1 MPSDTLV
8 LGYQFNIFLV
18 NELSIFKDPTNLFIS
33 SCLLKIYA
41 DAFIKEIGSG
51 NSLAVCPMDDAM
63 HRIKEGVDKSSPSE
77 TKNVFPA
84 AAE

>member
-1 MPSDTLV
+1 MQML
-8 LGYQFNIFLV
+8 
-18 NELSIFKDPTNLFIS
+18 
-33 SCLLKIYA
+33 
-41 DAFIKEIGSG
+41 IKEIGSG

-84 AAE
+84 AAEWICTNKN